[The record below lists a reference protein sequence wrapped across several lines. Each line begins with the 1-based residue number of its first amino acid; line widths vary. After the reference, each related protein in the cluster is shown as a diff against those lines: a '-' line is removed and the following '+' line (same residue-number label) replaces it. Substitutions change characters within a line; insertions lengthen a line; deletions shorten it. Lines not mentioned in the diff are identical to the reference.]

1 MMFLDCPAF
10 LDRDLTVRCGLPAE
24 VRCRFTMRSTD
35 GLLECAMIRCP
46 AGHHFNAP
54 IEFLTWNGKGQGDPG
69 ATTADSRSVRD
80 SQGSRE
86 GSTGSAVRAYR
97 AGPMPGISRLSTAP
111 AYYLG
116 RPAHV
121 WITVMRP
128 RGRTTC
134 DQRTQAVTDGGQPTL
149 SRHAEQV
156 TSAEAEVACVTT
168 LM

>member
-10 LDRDLTVRCGLPAE
+10 LDHDLTVRCGLPAE

-69 ATTADSRSVRD
+69 ATTADSRAVRD

-86 GSTGSAVRAYR
+86 GSTGSAVRDHR

-121 WITVMRP
+121 WITGSARS
-128 RGRTTC
+128 TC
-134 DQRTQAVTDGGQPTL
+134 ATGATATPNASSPPPPGLT
-149 SRHAEQV
+149 
-156 TSAEAEVACVTT
+156 
-168 LM
+168 